1 MASTSHTENKLLY
14 LISIAAYIFA
24 LTQPLFTTSGE
35 IFGFT
40 FSSESITFFKSIQ
53 LLKQQNYVILS
64 YALILFVI
72 CLPVIKYIVLLFNIN
87 GICLF
92 GKIIDGFL
100 VQLQKYAMV
109 DVFVIAILLIGSKSN
124 PIFQFKIEM
133 GTYALLASVI
143 LSILLSVNVHSNKQL
158 IPGKL

>member
-1 MASTSHTENKLLY
+1 MASTENKLLY

-24 LTQPLFTTSGE
+24 LTHPLFTTSGE
-35 IFGFT
+35 VFGFT
-40 FSSESITFFKSIQ
+40 FSSERITFFKSIQ

-72 CLPVIKYIVLLFNIN
+72 CLPIIKYIVLLFNIN
-87 GICLF
+87 GVNLF
-92 GKIIDGFL
+92 GKTIDSFL

-143 LSILLSVNVHSNKQL
+143 LSILLSLSIHNNNKL
-158 IPGKL
+158 IIGKL